1 MPEGG
6 RAEEVSEVA
15 KVFFERS
22 KLGSEA
28 VCTVFSLAMMM
39 LLQGGKDIE
48 YFQTEKNVQIVNF
61 LTTTK
66 ITITT
71 SPSV

>member
-1 MPEGG
+1 MLKYIKKLPEGG

-28 VCTVFSLAMMM
+28 VCPVFSLAMMM
-39 LLQGGKDIE
+39 LIQGGQKHRV
-48 YFQTEKNVQIVNF
+48 FLNREKCSNSQ
-61 LTTTK
+61 L
-66 ITITT
+66 
-71 SPSV
+71 PHHH